1 MSINFP
7 THQPNTQLAQE
18 PLNSDSSAQKTGLD
32 PNTSSVVQENINPSI
47 FSKTDENVSNV
58 LRKHV
63 NTPREVSIKQAS
75 SRLSFVR
82 LKHSF
87 NRLCECF
94 QKIFHKT
101 AYRNTNEI
109 LKETHGGISEN
120 LAQIKGSIVKFLRHE
135 ISNPVDLQ
143 AKCKEV
149 ESISSQT
156 LVQLEALKSKP
167 HLVTEQRKMIDQ
179 CINLCIQLQNE
190 IKISNH
196 VLSQH
201 TTSTPAPAEISTS
214 TVSPKDAN
222 LDAILP
228 PEVENTDQEKEPL
241 NLSLPAEEIDAAAS
255 TSVDDSVDSVVP
267 EESGIATTPSDT
279 EITAGVEDIGA
290 TTAVP
295 EEGLEEIP
303 EGVIA
308 SESLSSSI
316 SGNVI
321 PELELGDSVVSQ
333 ESGMASVSA
342 NPDIAANVE
351 EVAGTTTV
359 VPDTV
364 LEEIPEGVIASE
376 NLSSPISGNALPE
389 AALDVEA
396 PVVIET
402 PGLSPE
408 MREKRAIDYQ
418 NLLTKSLS
426 LLNQLDNNET
436 LNLSVPLETI
446 RQAMRSL
453 SGNIQTIAKR
463 MQQASWDPE
472 ETGAAMEQVGR
483 QYERLK
489 EQMAQ
494 PDVFVSPAAQ
504 EPKRGFFSRLFTKQ
518 PAGPQLNDA
527 KPLFDYYAQEIGSE
541 IEQLKDWQNLT
552 S

>member
-7 THQPNTQLAQE
+7 THQPNTQFAQE
-18 PLNSDSSAQKTGLD
+18 PSKLDPSSQKTGLD
-32 PNTSSVVQENINPSI
+32 PSISSVVQENANPSVFNKANKNI
-47 FSKTDENVSNV
+47 SNV
-58 LRKHV
+58 PRKRV
-63 NTPREVSIKQAS
+63 DAPKEVSVKQS
-75 SRLSFVR
+75 SFRLSFVR

-109 LKETHGGISEN
+109 LKETHGGLSEN
-120 LAQIKGSIVKFLRHE
+120 LAQIKGNIVKFQRGE

-143 AKCKEV
+143 AKCREM
-149 ESISSQT
+149 ESISGQT
-156 LVQLEALKSKP
+156 LIQLEALKSKP
-167 HLVTEQRKMIDQ
+167 HLVTEQRKAIDQ
-179 CINLCIQLQNE
+179 CINLCGQLRDDLKLLCGILEQDPA
-190 IKISNH
+190 
-196 VLSQH
+196 
-201 TTSTPAPAEISTS
+201 STPASADDSTS
-214 TVSPKDAN
+214 TASAEEAN
-222 LDAILP
+222 LKAALP
-228 PEVENTDQEKEPL
+228 PEVENADQEDKSL
-241 NLSLPAEEIDAAAS
+241 NLSSTEVEIDSIAS
-255 TSVDDSVDSVVP
+255 TNIDDSVASVVP
-267 EESGIATTPSDT
+267 EESGAATITSDAEIAVS
-279 EITAGVEDIGA
+279 VEDIA
-290 TTAVP
+290 STVT
-295 EEGLEEIP
+295 EGLEEIPEEIP

-308 SESLSSSI
+308 SENLSSSI
-316 SGNVI
+316 SGNVK
-321 PELELGDSVVSQ
+321 PEVNPDGSVVSQ
-333 ESGMASVSA
+333 ESGVASVSA
-342 NPDIAANVE
+342 NPEIVVGAEDTSA
-351 EVAGTTTV
+351 TTV
-359 VPDTV
+359 VQEKGS
-364 LEEIPEGVIASE
+364 EEIPAGVIASE
-376 NLSSPISGNALPE
+376 NLSSPISGNALPK

-436 LNLSVPLETI
+436 LNLSVPQETI

-472 ETGAAMEQVGR
+472 ETGAAMEQVGH
-483 QYERLK
+483 QYEKLK

-504 EPKRGFFSRLFTKQ
+504 ELKRGFFSRLFTKQ

-527 KPLFDYYAQEIGSE
+527 KPLFDYYVQEIESE
-541 IEQLKDWQNLT
+541 IEQLKDWQRMT